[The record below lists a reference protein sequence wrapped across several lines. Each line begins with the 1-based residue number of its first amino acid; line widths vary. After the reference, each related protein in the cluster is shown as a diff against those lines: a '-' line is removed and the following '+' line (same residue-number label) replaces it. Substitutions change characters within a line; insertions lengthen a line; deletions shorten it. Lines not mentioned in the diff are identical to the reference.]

1 MTVREPT
8 YFVLLA
14 LADGPLHGYGV
25 AKCAGELS
33 DGRVRLGAGT
43 LYGALDRLAAEG
55 MVTVSKETVV
65 DGRHRRYYDLTQAGR
80 HLLTSETDRLSR
92 LAALGRQR
100 LARPRLIPQ
109 AGS

>member
-33 DGRVRLGAGT
+33 GGRVRLGAGT